1 MTSTLYGFDG
11 PFQLLHADV
20 GNLKFLGKSA
30 ANPKYS
36 LICVDLFTSKVYVY
50 TMKSRKSIAAKMEIF
65 CKEVERI
72 KKYQKQSC
80 KRTRNLNKIFDLN
93 KKCNVDMFST
103 AVSVES
109 GKAFTVE
116 QKLTELKERI
126 FRLKALEKNSKV
138 KD

>member
-1 MTSTLYGFDG
+1 
-11 PFQLLHADV
+11 
-20 GNLKFLGKSA
+20 
-30 ANPKYS
+30 
-36 LICVDLFTSKVYVY
+36 
-50 TMKSRKSIAAKMEIF
+50 
-65 CKEVERI
+65 
-72 KKYQKQSC
+72 
-80 KRTRNLNKIFDLN
+80 
-93 KKCNVDMFST
+93 MFST